1 MDQMAIP
8 PMEIAAPTS
17 NSLVQVRQPSLDQTS
32 TCASGRRRKGGA
44 RHLQVVKSP
53 VRRATSDEFERRA
66 RANQA
71 DGITQTHEPSVEI
84 IRDQLALVL
93 PQQFL

>member
-17 NSLVQVRQPSLDQTS
+17 NSLVQVRQPSLDQTL

-44 RHLQVVKSP
+44 LGTYK
-53 VRRATSDEFERRA
+53 
-66 RANQA
+66 
-71 DGITQTHEPSVEI
+71 
-84 IRDQLALVL
+84 L
-93 PQQFL
+93 